1 MDSQA
6 ISAMLKDGS
15 DKREA
20 DIDRLVSRLA
30 DALTP
35 KITRHIEKYGLPG
48 NTHGLVFD
56 PNRGKKFSTTSICPN
71 CGSDRASHSLEEIKR
86 CFLATM
92 GPSTGSIE
100 THYRSLFVNPHGQ
113 QRTPK
118 QMKPLIDR
126 HSQFWNHNLTLL
138 NGILCYHRF
147 KGKPKNLKVPVV
159 EVLQRLTSMYRK
171 SGFVLDITLSEQ
183 TMKNQ
188 KTQANH
194 QPTFDIKLQ
203 PIQASDKPS

>member
-1 MDSQA
+1 
-6 ISAMLKDGS
+6 MLKDGS

-71 CGSDRASHSLEEIKR
+71 CGSDRASHSHEEIKR

-92 GPSTGSIE
+92 EAPSPD
-100 THYRSLFVNPHGQ
+100 HYRSFFVHPGGQ

-118 QMKPLIDR
+118 QLNPLIDN

-171 SGFVLDITLSEQ
+171 SGFVLDITPSE
-183 TMKNQ
+183 TRS
-188 KTQANH
+188 NH
-194 QPTFDIKLQ
+194 NQPTFAIKLQ
-203 PIQASDKPS
+203 PIQASDKQSPLRKGRRHHVQS

>member
-71 CGSDRASHSLEEIKR
+71 CGSDRASHSLEKIQR

-92 GPSTGSIE
+92 EAPSPS
-100 THYRSLFVNPHGQ
+100 HYHSLFVNGGQ

-118 QMKPLIDR
+118 QLNPLIDN

-171 SGFVLDITLSEQ
+171 SGFVLDITPSE
-183 TMKNQ
+183 TRS
-188 KTQANH
+188 NH
-194 QPTFDIKLQ
+194 GQPTFAIKLQ

>member
-86 CFLATM
+86 CFFATM
-92 GPSTGSIE
+92 EAPDPSHEGR
-100 THYRSLFVNPHGQ
+100 YRSLFVNPGGQ

-118 QMKPLIDR
+118 QMNPLIDR
-126 HSQFWNHNLTLL
+126 YSQFWNHNLTLL

-171 SGFVLDITLSEQ
+171 SGFVLDITLSD
-183 TMKNQ
+183 
-188 KTQANH
+188 QANH